1 MRDIAES
8 LGVSRQLV
16 SLVLRGAAGPSAD
29 SRERVLAAAST
40 LGYRPNASARQ
51 LRQQRTGLLG
61 VAFAVGHPFQSR
73 VVERMIVRAAERGYH
88 VVPRPMVGEHPSEDA
103 IAALLEER
111 VEAMAVFNGDP
122 TALALADAR
131 ARVPIVWL
139 GEWSRDDG
147 VDNVHVDE
155 VGGLRA
161 AVAHLVGLGHR
172 RIAYIGGDE
181 GHLGRD
187 RAAAYAAAMEAVG
200 LGDHVDVIPSG
211 FDEESGAD
219 AARLVLT
226 REDAPT
232 ALVCC
237 GDQVAVAVL
246 SVLALARIPVPAR
259 ISVVGFDDSPPAALS
274 YHRLT
279 SVHQDVELTVEATL
293 DTLLERLEGSDAPR
307 RRISTPATLI
317 VRDSTGPVPTSK
329 M

>member
-8 LGVSRQLV
+8 VGVSRQLV
-16 SLVLRGAAGPSAD
+16 SLVLRGATGPSAE
-29 SRERVLAAAST
+29 SRERVLVAAAA

-73 VVERMIVRAAERGYH
+73 VVERMIVRAAERGFH
-88 VVPRPMVGEHPSEDA
+88 VVTRPMVGEHPSEDA

-111 VEAMAVFNGDP
+111 VEAMAVFNADP
-122 TALALADAR
+122 AAPALADAR

-161 AVAHLVGLGHR
+161 AVEHLVGLGHR
-172 RIAYIGGDE
+172 RIAYVGGD
-181 GHLGRD
+181 GGDLGKD
-187 RAAAYAAAMEAVG
+187 RAAAYAAAMEEVG
-200 LGDHVDVIPSG
+200 LSEYIDVVRSA

-219 AARLVLT
+219 AARVILARKDL
-226 REDAPT
+226 PT

-259 ISVVGFDDSPPAALS
+259 ISVVGFDDSPLAALS
-274 YHRLT
+274 YHCLT
-279 SVHQDVELTVEATL
+279 SVHQDVDLTVEAAL
-293 DTLLERLEGSDAPR
+293 NTLLERVEGFDAPR
-307 RRISTPATLI
+307 RRIPTPARLV
-317 VRDSTGPVPTSK
+317 VRGSTGSAPR
-329 M
+329 